1 MDEMKSVKEMMT
13 DCGIEATVRVAK
25 RQAYSTI
32 ATLTIKKYTQ
42 GQARIGLN
50 RSALNMILGHEQDVN
65 AVFALSRDHNKVYII
80 VCNAEE
86 AGSVLLKISKSGT
99 FQTGA
104 GDIASKLG
112 VTNTIGF
119 TGEVTSVNRNVCEV
133 ELTKEVKS
141 TVE

>member
-1 MDEMKSVKEMMT
+1 
-13 DCGIEATVRVAK
+13 
-25 RQAYSTI
+25 
-32 ATLTIKKYTQ
+32 
-42 GQARIGLN
+42 
-50 RSALNMILGHEQDVN
+50 MILGHEQDVN